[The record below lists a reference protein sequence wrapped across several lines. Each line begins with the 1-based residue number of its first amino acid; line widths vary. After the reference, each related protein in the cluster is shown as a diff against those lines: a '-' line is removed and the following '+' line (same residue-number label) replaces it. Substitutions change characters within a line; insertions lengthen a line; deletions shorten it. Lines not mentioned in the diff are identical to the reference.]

1 MTECSLHM
9 MVKCL
14 RSTALFIGYS
24 KSLSSMTELK
34 VDCSNQ
40 P

>member
-1 MTECSLHM
+1 MTKCSLHM

-34 VDCSNQ
+34 VYCSDQ